1 MTQDDT
7 PVGKLVRGLDQR
19 LGAAKFTTSKL
30 NYVFPEHFSFLWGE
44 IALYAFFVLLA
55 TGIFLMLFY
64 SPSETTQVYSG
75 SYEPLRGQ
83 EVTEAY
89 RSVVGLSFD
98 VRAGL
103 LMRQTHH
110 WAALVF
116 NGAIAVHL
124 CRVFFTGAFRKPR
137 ELNWVTGVLLLIVGL
152 LEGFL
157 GYSLLD
163 DLLSGAGVR
172 IAQSVMQSIPVIGTH
187 LVFFLWGGE
196 YPGEG
201 FLQRIFTIHILLFP
215 ALLWT
220 LILVH
225 LALIV
230 RQKHTQFPG
239 KGRTERNV
247 VGSRLWP
254 TYATMSTGLALMISG
269 GLFFMGGLFQ
279 INPVWLYGPY
289 DPFTITS
296 GAQADYYV
304 LWLQGALRLMP
315 PWEIRA
321 FGYMLPNP
329 FFPGILLPVLMFG
342 TLLAWPWLEALL
354 TGDWRTHHLLDRP
367 RDRPVRTAIG
377 VGVFTFIVQLLI
389 AGADDVIAVEAGW
402 SIVTFRVVERFLLLV
417 LPVLTGMLAY
427 KIARD
432 LAAREP
438 RDRVRPAEEAEETLE
453 LVATAQ
459 TDSPNARILVGR
471 RLLGIGT
478 LLAVAGALANRL
490 RNRH

>member
-1 MTQDDT
+1 MTHADT
-7 PVGKLVRGLDQR
+7 PVGKIVRGLDQR
-19 LGAAKFTTSKL
+19 LGAAKFTKSKL

-44 IALYAFFVLLA
+44 IALYAFFVLIA

-64 SPSETTQVYSG
+64 SPSETEVVYSG
-75 SYEPLRGQ
+75 SYAPLRGQ

-89 RSVVGLSFD
+89 RSVVELSFD

-116 NGAIAVHL
+116 NGAIVAHL

-137 ELNWVTGVLLLIVGL
+137 ELNWVTGVILMIVGL

-172 IAQSVMQSIPVIGTH
+172 IAQSVMQSIPVIGTN
-187 LVFFLWGGE
+187 LVFFLWNGE

-215 ALLWT
+215 ALLAA
-220 LILVH
+220 LISVH
-225 LALIV
+225 LALIA

-247 VGSRLWP
+247 VGSVMWP
-254 TYATMSTGLALMISG
+254 TYATASTGLALIISG
-269 GLFFMGGLFQ
+269 GLFLMGGLLQ

-289 DPFTITS
+289 DVFTITS
-296 GAQADYYV
+296 GAQADFYV

-321 FGYMLPNP
+321 FGYTIANP
-329 FFPGILLPVLMFG
+329 FFPGILLPGLMFG
-342 TLLAWPWLEALL
+342 SLLAWPWLEALC
-354 TGDWRTHHLLDRP
+354 TRDWRNHHLLDFP
-367 RDRPVRTAIG
+367 SDRPVRTA
-377 VGVFTFIVQLLI
+377 VGVAVLTFVLQLLV

-402 SIVTFRVVERFLLLV
+402 SIATFRVVERVLLLV
-417 LPVLTGMLAY
+417 LPVLTGLIAY
-427 KIARD
+427 KTARD
-432 LAAREP
+432 LSLRNRGEMAKP
-438 RDRVRPAEEAEETLE
+438 TKE
-453 LVATAQ
+453 LVTTVHEPTPDGQPADRSGA
-459 TDSPNARILVGR
+459 GR
-471 RLLGIGT
+471 RMVRTGMLI
-478 LLAVAGALANRL
+478 ALANAAIQRL
-490 RNRH
+490 RNHR